1 MGKEIALQIGKNK
14 TSPPARGRR
23 QSCPEETILMRFIP
37 SCEGQTLCLACF
49 IVCQSDSS
57 PPASGRH
64 SVFMRL
70 PATLNTSLCKLHKVY
85 FCLIIAYLICQKNAK
100 QIPKKNNKCYASKI
114 RNPYSS
120 SMQSCFSLSELIM
133 FCESKILTSLKIPV
147 PYSTLLNLS
156 K

>member
-57 PPASGRH
+57 PPASGRPV
-64 SVFMRL
+64 SVSPERL
-70 PATLNTSLCKLHKVY
+70 FSRFIPSCEWQTLSVYAAFSRLKHIVVQFAQMPFSTRHTS
-85 FCLIIAYLICQKNAK
+85 
-100 QIPKKNNKCYASKI
+100 
-114 RNPYSS
+114 
-120 SMQSCFSLSELIM
+120 FSLHISAAAHTRF
-133 FCESKILTSLKIPV
+133 FCQAYIDAIRVHVSFR
-147 PYSTLLNLS
+147 LL
-156 K
+156 

>member
-1 MGKEIALQIGKNK
+1 MTNFMGKEIALQIGKNK

-70 PATLNTSLCKLHKVY
+70 SAALNTSLCNLHKCHFQLVTHHFLY
-85 FCLIIAYLICQKNAK
+85 IYRQQLTRDFLSGIYWRDTCSCTLPSFVTYDITGY
-100 QIPKKNNKCYASKI
+100 I
-114 RNPYSS
+114 RNQKVNAANQKRCSG
-120 SMQSCFSLSELIM
+120 
-133 FCESKILTSLKIPV
+133 
-147 PYSTLLNLS
+147 
-156 K
+156 

>member
-57 PPASGRH
+57 PPASGRRLQH
-64 SVFMRL
+64 CCIMHKYRFIPSCEWQTLSVYAAFSRL
-70 PATLNTSLCKLHKVY
+70 KHIVVQFAQMPFSTRHTS
-85 FCLIIAYLICQKNAK
+85 
-100 QIPKKNNKCYASKI
+100 
-114 RNPYSS
+114 
-120 SMQSCFSLSELIM
+120 FSLHISAAAHTRF
-133 FCESKILTSLKIPV
+133 FCQAYIGVIRVHAPFH
-147 PYSTLLNLS
+147 LL
-156 K
+156 